1 MTGAR
6 TAWQLAARL
15 PAWINAGRAIHAGNV
30 ALAAILTLSIAFI
43 FDLQNTFWALL
54 TVPLIVRPQSGAT
67 VWRSAARIGGTLL
80 GCFVALFLV
89 GFFAQLPVAMIA
101 ALSLWLFGVGFWARL
116 ESGSD
121 AYAYA
126 VAGLT
131 TLVIVLDTGSAAGE
145 VYTFALARTTETFI
159 AVASVF
165 VVLLVVF
172 PHSAADD
179 VAQNIRAARE
189 VAFKIGREAVAMRPV
204 LNVGD
209 HKTAIALLAVIAT
222 DLRARKYERS
232 RRNDRLGQAI
242 AVAQDLTRIVV
253 EAEGVRRT
261 LSEIDP
267 KERVA
272 ALKEAREWLERVL
285 ARASEPQ
292 ESSRCCL
299 LEAES
304 VEDVRSSIEAARLAD
319 HIRQSGTFGD
329 ASLRQAA
336 ALFQLRMF
344 AGTVSDFL
352 KSEAALSD
360 PGSPPT
366 PFMPVAN
373 RYPDLIAACET
384 GLRPMIVFL
393 SCAALWLSTGWTDGG
408 LLALIASGF
417 TLVLPSIIP
426 RPVRLHAGKLLAQG
440 FSVGAVISLLLMACL
455 SSLEGFSV
463 LALLLGSAVFV
474 IFYVAGD
481 LPRLPLAIGSTVM
494 IAIALQPSNT
504 PLYSPISLV
513 NEYAGL
519 ALAPVALISG
529 LTILFPEN
537 QAWLKR
543 HLRRGTSVL
552 LARATAEVRPI
563 DEHVFS
569 VQMIDIL
576 GDYGADLDADDPH
589 AAHLI
594 DRARMARLAG
604 QECYRMRRLG
614 ASGDLPPE
622 LGSLAGAL
630 VSTVRKAVEDPSS
643 AIRSDAVF
651 QDLVR
656 AVGEWICKG
665 DCEDRQYLAVFHFA
679 ASAGLCRILVRSGD
693 LSPTPRVQAERVHA
707 S

>member
-1 MTGAR
+1 MTVAR
-6 TAWQLAARL
+6 TARDLASQLPGRVD
-15 PAWINAGRAIHAGNV
+15 AGRAVHAGKV
-30 ALAAILTLSIAFI
+30 ALAAILTLAIAFV

-67 VWRSAARIGGTLL
+67 VWRSAARLGGTLV

-89 GFFAQLPVAMIA
+89 GFFAQSPVAMIG
-101 ALSLWLFGVGFWARL
+101 ALGLWLFGVGFWARL

-126 VAGLT
+126 VAGMT
-131 TLVIVLDTGSAAGE
+131 TLVIVLDTGSAAGD
-145 VYTFALARTTETFI
+145 VYAFALARTTETFI
-159 AVASVF
+159 AVASAF

-179 VAQNIRAARE
+179 VEQNIRAARE
-189 VAFKIGREAVAMRPV
+189 LAFRIGRDAVAMRPV
-204 LNVGD
+204 LNAAD
-209 HKTAIALLAVIAT
+209 HKAAIALLAVIAT

-232 RRNDRLGQAI
+232 RRNDRLAHAV
-242 AVAQDLTRIVV
+242 AVAQGLTRIVV

-261 LSEIDP
+261 LSETDP
-267 KERVA
+267 NERVA
-272 ALKEAREWLERVL
+272 ALEHARGRLERVL
-285 ARASEPQ
+285 ARASKPPER
-292 ESSRCCL
+292 SRCSL
-299 LEAES
+299 REAES
-304 VEDVRSSIEAARLAD
+304 VEDVRSSIEPARVAD

-329 ASLRQAA
+329 SSLRQAA

-344 AGTVSDFL
+344 AGAVSEFL
-352 KSEAALSD
+352 KSEAAFSD
-360 PGSPPT
+360 PGSRPT
-366 PFMPVAN
+366 PVMPVPN

-393 SCAALWLSTGWTDGG
+393 SCAALWLSTGWSDGG
-408 LLALIASGF
+408 LLALIAGGF
-417 TLVLPSIIP
+417 TLVLPNIVP

-440 FSVGAVISLLLMACL
+440 FSAGAVISLLLMACL
-455 SSLEGFSV
+455 SHLEGFSA

-481 LPRLPLAIGSTVM
+481 VPRLPLAIGSTVM

-504 PLYSPISLV
+504 PVYSPIGLV

-519 ALAPVALISG
+519 ALMPVALISG

-543 HLRRGTSVL
+543 HLRHGTSVL
-552 LARATAEVRPI
+552 LRKATAEGRPI

-576 GDYGADLDADDPH
+576 GDYGADLDADDPQ

-594 DRARMARLAG
+594 DRARMTRLAG
-604 QECYRMRRLG
+604 QECYRMRRLA
-614 ASGDLPPE
+614 ASGDLPLE
-622 LGSLAGAL
+622 IASLAGAL
-630 VSTVRKAVEDPSS
+630 ISSVRKAVELPSS
-643 AIRSDAVF
+643 AIRSEAIF
-651 QDLVR
+651 QDLER
-656 AVGEWICKG
+656 TIADWINKG
-665 DCEDRQYLAVFHFA
+665 DCQDRQYLAVFRFA

-693 LSPTPRVQAERVHA
+693 LSPCPQTMAERAHA